1 VKRFVYQTLAVVGSA
16 MFTGVML
23 TIGLA
28 LGRYWVDLEPQE
40 FAVWFEANF
49 LLLLPCVVITL
60 VPAFI
65 GVGWL
70 LKADWNIPRLRRG
83 WLIALAGIGLA
94 SLITTVYHLPA
105 NFRLWGL
112 DQSDAKVTSELRW
125 WLALHV
131 PRVLAG
137 LVGAVAALWT
147 TLESARALPSP
158 AAPAAKPT
166 ATPDLVNGASK

>member
-1 VKRFVYQTLAVVGSA
+1 MKRLVYQNLAVVGSA

-28 LGRYWVDLEPQE
+28 LGRYWLDLEPQE

-49 LLLLPCVVITL
+49 ILLLPCVVLTL

-70 LKADWNIPRLRRG
+70 LKQDWNVPRAASG
-83 WLIALAGIGLA
+83 WLIALAGIGTA
-94 SLITTVYHLPA
+94 SLITLVYHLPA

-112 DQSDAKVTSELRW
+112 DQTDAEVTSELRW
-125 WLALHV
+125 WLVLHV
-131 PRVLAG
+131 FRVLAG

-147 TLESARALPSP
+147 ALESARTQPLAQQTSEPMSGL
-158 AAPAAKPT
+158 A
-166 ATPDLVNGASK
+166 

>member
-1 VKRFVYQTLAVVGSA
+1 MKRFIHQNLAVVGSA

-28 LGRYWVDLEPQE
+28 LGRYWIDLEPQE

-49 LLLLPCVVITL
+49 ILLLPCVVITL
-60 VPAFI
+60 VPAFL

-70 LKADWNIPRLRRG
+70 LKQDWHIPRLRRG
-83 WLIALAGIGLA
+83 WLVALAGIGLA
-94 SLITTVYHLPA
+94 SLITAVYHLPA

-125 WLALHV
+125 WLVLHV

-137 LVGAVAALWT
+137 LVGAIAALWT
-147 TLESARALPSP
+147 TIEATRVLPPPSTRAAPPTGDSVRAESAS
-158 AAPAAKPT
+158 
-166 ATPDLVNGASK
+166 S